1 MMLLCWPMCA
11 LTLVIFFSFECCLGR
26 FWQISCFAHKRK
38 DGQKHSN
45 KVIKEI
51 EIEVASEI
59 SKKGLRHR
67 EFNLAAKEITKG
79 MIREVYLS
87 KAGTKVHFV
96 KGCQGLN
103 SADYSQ
109 IRTIAVCQYCLNN
122 QRRTLKFD
130 REEEEDGK
138 EEKDT

>member
-11 LTLVIFFSFECCLGR
+11 LTLVIFFSFGCCLGR
-26 FWQISCFAHKRK
+26 LWQRSFSGHKRK
-38 DGQKHSN
+38 DGQ
-45 KVIKEI
+45 KEI

-59 SKKGLRHR
+59 NKKGLRHR
-67 EFNLAAKEITKG
+67 EFNLAAKEVRKG

-96 KGCQGLN
+96 KGCQGLIA
-103 SADYSQ
+103 ADYSQ
-109 IRTIAVCQYCLNN
+109 IRTIAICTYCLNN
-122 QRRTLKFD
+122 RRRTLKFD

>member
-11 LTLVIFFSFECCLGR
+11 LTLVIFFSFGCCLGR
-26 FWQISCFAHKRK
+26 LWQRSCSVHKRK
-38 DGQKHSN
+38 DGQKNSN
-45 KVIKEI
+45 KEITEI
-51 EIEVASEI
+51 EIEVAPEI
-59 SKKGLRHR
+59 NKKGLRHR

-96 KGCQGLN
+96 KGCQGLHA
-103 SADYSQ
+103 ADYSQ

>member
-1 MMLLCWPMCA
+1 MILCWPMCA
-11 LTLVIFFSFECCLGR
+11 LTLVIFFSFGCCLGR
-26 FWQISCFAHKRK
+26 LWQRSCSVYKRK
-38 DGQKHSN
+38 GGQ
-45 KVIKEI
+45 EI

-67 EFNLAAKEITKG
+67 EFSLAAKEVTKG

-87 KAGTKVHFV
+87 KAGTKVHFI

-103 SADYSQ
+103 AADYSQ

-122 QRRTLKFD
+122 QRRTVKFD
-130 REEEEDGK
+130 REKEEDGK
-138 EEKDT
+138 EEKST